1 MATPSPTAADAPVR
15 DWNAVAV
22 VVATLVGLLAL
33 LVSAYTAHIQRQQV
47 RAQVWPY
54 LQVSNYDNE
63 FAIKVLNKGV
73 GPALVRGV
81 RVWVDDK
88 PQQDWRHALGSLGV
102 SLRGGQTSTLNGNVL
117 SAGESLTMI
126 KLFDGTAYGALRA
139 AYPRV
144 GMEIC
149 FCSTLD
155 DCWLYSDL
163 GAGRRAE
170 THSVAQCPRLSP
182 AEAFQD

>member
-1 MATPSPTAADAPVR
+1 MDDPTPMTPQSSRR
-15 DWNAVAV
+15 DWNAAGV
-22 VVATLVGLLAL
+22 VVATLVGSLAL

-47 RAQVWPY
+47 SAQVWPY

-81 RVWVDDK
+81 RVWVDGQ
-88 PQQDWRHALGSLGV
+88 PQTDWRHALGALGV
-102 SLRGGQTSTLNGNVL
+102 SLHGGQTSTLSGNVL
-117 SAGESLTMI
+117 SAGESLTMLR
-126 KLFDGTAYGALRA
+126 LFDEKAYRNLRA

-155 DCWLYSDL
+155 DCWLYSDR
-163 GAGRRAE
+163 GQGRRAQ
-170 THSVAQCPRLSP
+170 THATAQCPQLS
-182 AEAFQD
+182 AADAFQD